1 MARRTYVAFC
11 RSFVAKVEEEE
22 EEEEEMMVALIVPIK
37 AMEWVKTDF

>member
-11 RSFVAKVEEEE
+11 RSFVAKVEEE